1 MVLLKESPRRQL
13 SNSGKK
19 DMQFKLSSPEASG
32 SNKRKTHPTGTPISN
47 AAATAA
53 KLQERRTSSDGGSLV
68 FAMAGAGLGP
78 SGKASA
84 ASLAKERFSSESGRA
99 AIGKFVASKRSK
111 AVEFPNDGKQ
121 ETLAGKADKRQLIF
135 KIGPKKKDDIRK
147 RITGQIGKCT
157 SNDSPLRLLYVIMR
171 SASNVPKRRH

>member
-1 MVLLKESPRRQL
+1 MGGPSALPKPGFPV
-13 SNSGKK
+13 
-19 DMQFKLSSPEASG
+19 A
-32 SNKRKTHPTGTPISN
+32 PIS
-47 AAATAA
+47 TFVP
-53 KLQERRTSSDGGSLV
+53 LLRSLK
-68 FAMAGAGLGP
+68 GCLGP
-78 SGKASA
+78 DN
-84 ASLAKERFSSESGRA
+84 RSESGRA

-157 SNDSPLRLLYVIMR
+157 SNDSPSKAIIRDNALSVKCTKKEALRFKKAQMKQKRERQRRQAILQEEHKDR
-171 SASNVPKRRH
+171 SRDRHGMDVFGKRLTREQIKQI